1 MRPITH
7 DPPPIYLCIHPSH
20 PHARTHRV
28 RADAAAALREQVAP
42 AAVVQREED
51 GGGGEQLHEGVEERV
66 EGEGAAP
73 REHARG
79 WVAPVQE
86 GGGGARG
93 GGGGAGEGDLRG
105 DCGVVE
111 GVEEEGRGADGAE
124 EEEAAAENGGE
135 RELGEAE
142 HAEAVLE
149 EEARG
154 EDVAVGVGRV
164 ISPWWWWWWC
174 VSTTNEGIVI

>member
-1 MRPITH
+1 M
-7 DPPPIYLCIHPSH
+7 
-20 PHARTHRV
+20 
-28 RADAAAALREQVAP
+28 
-42 AAVVQREED
+42 VQREED
-51 GGGGEQLHEGVEERV
+51 GGGGKELHKGIEERV

-86 GGGGARG
+86 GGGGAWG

-105 DCGVVE
+105 DGGVVE
-111 GVEEEGRGADGAE
+111 GVEEEGRGADGAK
-124 EEEAAAENGGE
+124 EEEAAAEDGGE

-154 EDVAVGVGRV
+154 EDVAVGVGRDHFIV
-164 ISPWWWWWWC
+164 VVVVVVVVC
-174 VSTTNEGIVI
+174 EHNEQRDRNVKGWSGLWTGRLDSDSNRFL